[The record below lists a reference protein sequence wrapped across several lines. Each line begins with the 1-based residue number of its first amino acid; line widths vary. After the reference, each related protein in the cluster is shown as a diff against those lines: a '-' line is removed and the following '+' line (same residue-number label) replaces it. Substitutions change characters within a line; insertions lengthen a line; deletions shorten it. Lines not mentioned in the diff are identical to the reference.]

1 MIKPIPLSLLIHN
14 VTYEEYSGNNGWG
27 ETYLP
32 PVTLENVLVQPVSN
46 INRSNTA
53 EEKGYKA
60 ILFFDMTHSK
70 PLVNFKEK
78 SKITFE
84 GDKVMYVQKVNTLY
98 ALSTTPHHIE
108 VELV

>member
-1 MIKPIPLSLLIHN
+1 MIRPIPLPFLIHE
-14 VTYEEYSGNNGWG
+14 VVYEEYAGNDGWG

-46 INRSNTA
+46 ISRSNIA
-53 EEKGYKA
+53 EEKRYKA
-60 ILFFDMTHSK
+60 ILFFDMTHSIPK
-70 PLVNFKEK
+70 VTFKEK
-78 SKITFE
+78 SRVTFNGE
-84 GDKVMYVQKVNTLY
+84 TMTVQKVNTLY

>member
-1 MIKPIPLSLLIHN
+1 MIKPIPLSLLIHK
-14 VTYEEYSGNNGWG
+14 VIYEEYAERSGWG

-53 EEKGYKA
+53 EEKRYKA

-70 PLVNFKEK
+70 PLVKFKER
-78 SKITFE
+78 SKVTFE
-84 GDKVMYVQKVNTLY
+84 GEVMYVQKVNTLY

>member
-1 MIKPIPLSLLIHN
+1 MIRPIPLSLLIHK
-14 VTYEEYSGNNGWG
+14 VTYEEYSGNSGWG

-46 INRSNTA
+46 ISRSNIA
-53 EEKGYKA
+53 EEKQYKA

-70 PLVNFKEK
+70 PKVTFKEK
-78 SKITFE
+78 SRVTFNGE
-84 GDKVMYVQKVNTLY
+84 IMVVQRVNTLY

>member
-1 MIKPIPLSLLIHN
+1 MIRPIPLPLLIHS
-14 VTYEEYSGNNGWG
+14 VTYEEYAGNDGWG

-46 INRSNTA
+46 ISRSNIA
-53 EEKGYKA
+53 EEKRYRA
-60 ILFFDMTHSK
+60 ILFFDMTHSTPK
-70 PLVNFKEK
+70 VTFKEK
-78 SKITFE
+78 SRVTFNGE
-84 GDKVMYVQKVNTLY
+84 IMTVQKVNTLY

>member
-1 MIKPIPLSLLIHN
+1 MIKPIPLPLLIHS
-14 VTYEEYSGNNGWG
+14 VTYEEYAGNDGWG

-32 PVTLENVLVQPVSN
+32 PVTLENVLVQSVSN
-46 INRSNTA
+46 ISRSNIA
-53 EEKGYKA
+53 EEKRYRA

-70 PLVNFKEK
+70 PKVTFKEK
-78 SKITFE
+78 SRVTFNGE
-84 GDKVMYVQKVNTLY
+84 IMTVQKVNTLY